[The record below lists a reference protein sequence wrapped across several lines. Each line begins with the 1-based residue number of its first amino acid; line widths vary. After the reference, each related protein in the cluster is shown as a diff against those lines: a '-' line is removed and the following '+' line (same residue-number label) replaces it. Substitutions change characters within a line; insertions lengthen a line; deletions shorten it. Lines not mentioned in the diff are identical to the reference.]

1 MVICG
6 ILLNMEL
13 ETARLKIKGRTKN
26 KTNQRFGRLIALY
39 PVRMKNRLG
48 WFCQCDCGN
57 TTVVQSWSLV
67 SGGTRSC
74 GCIRKE
80 TTADKN
86 RKGFLGYEG
95 LSGARFGI
103 IRYNAKK
110 RNIKFEI
117 TVKEAWELFLK
128 QDQKCAL
135 SGLELCF
142 GSKRKKIEQ
151 TASLDR
157 INSEL
162 GYVAGNVQWI
172 HKVIN
177 LMKGNQTQ
185 SSFIKMCDL
194 ISNYNKK

>member
-1 MVICG
+1 
-6 ILLNMEL
+6 MEL
-13 ETARLKIKGRTKN
+13 ETAQVKIKGRTKN
-26 KTNQRFGRLIALY
+26 KTNQRFGRLVALY

-57 TTVVQSWSLV
+57 TTIVQSWSLV
-67 SGGTRSC
+67 GGGTRSC

-80 TTADKN
+80 TTAHKN
-86 RKGFLGYEG
+86 KKGYLGYEDFTG
-95 LSGARFGI
+95 HYLGI

-110 RNIKFEI
+110 RNLPFEI
-117 TVKEAWELFLK
+117 TAEYGWKLLQEQNK
-128 QDQKCAL
+128 KCAL
-135 SGLELCF
+135 SGLEICF
-142 GSKRKKIEQ
+142 GDKRKKIEQ

-157 INSEL
+157 IDSKL
-162 GYVAGNVQWI
+162 GYTTGNVQWI

-177 LMKGNQTQ
+177 LMKGSQKQ